1 MLKTTPSSSVD
12 EDNTTVGDA
21 YLFDMGQDTR
31 LRRGRSGHAILQ
43 VAQLAALYAGV
54 TALEMEAIQE
64 GRLILLEAAVAAG
77 LDIQALAWQ
86 AIRLA

>member
-1 MLKTTPSSSVD
+1 MIRTIPNLGARIYPV
-12 EDNTTVGDA
+12 EWV
-21 YLFDMGQDTR
+21 QDTL
-31 LRRGRSGHAILQ
+31 LRRDRSAHAVPQ
-43 VAQLAALYAGV
+43 AAQFVALHAGV

-64 GRLILLEAAVAAG
+64 GRLILREAAVAAG